1 MSELPYRFSFEAFC
15 HIVLYCILLT
25 WFSLCRING
34 RKDQDNLIRLAGG
47 RSTSF
52 QQLPTA
58 NNWRNSSRS
67 EDAQNL
73 IRDIKQCI
81 DISFIN
87 GWPATYTFCHLVVK
101 KLA

>member
-52 QQLPTA
+52 QVGFTA
-58 NNWRNSSRS
+58 LTN
-67 EDAQNL
+67 
-73 IRDIKQCI
+73 IRVFFKGFPYCVVFGH
-81 DISFIN
+81 FIQ
-87 GWPATYTFCHLVVK
+87 V
-101 KLA
+101 